1 MACIS
6 QNVSSI
12 TRLIANAFTHHHPSP
27 SRQHYSSL
35 TRTTRI
41 SINCL
46 HQVGTSSSRSFSS
59 ASRNIARS
67 ISTNSFYETSCV
79 SYAHHHRSSH
89 YSQSACKPF
98 TKLYSTTNNNELT
111 AFTPT
116 NNNDIKIDPYSDE
129 AKSNL
134 LNYYNHHNMPY
145 DDDDITSVHDKL
157 LRLTEQ
163 VLDWNQ
169 KLNLVSRKDCTPE
182 VIYHR
187 HVLPSI
193 ALLPLILEKQQQS
206 TDSDI
211 LNVIDVGTGGGFPGL
226 PLALLLPN
234 VQFTLVDSVQ
244 KKLVAVSEMA
254 ADLDITNIRIH
265 WGRVE
270 EMYVGTKGRNEHLN
284 KYDVVL
290 GRSVTALPR
299 FCGWV
304 SDLLKRD
311 HDGGRLIYIIGGE
324 LDDIVTS
331 RIVKDVPLD
340 TLLQRE
346 VGTSDK
352 RALIFNANDVEEI
365 GVESGEK
372 SRIVRSSGPS
382 KKTKNNNSGRGG
394 GRGGG
399 GKKLAKG
406 AWSKKQ
412 NDVKKDRGY
421 DDFQRYEG

>member
-6 QNVSSI
+6 QNVSYI

-27 SRQHYSSL
+27 SRQHYSSI

-89 YSQSACKPF
+89 YSQSACKPS

-111 AFTPT
+111 AVTPT

-129 AKSNL
+129 AKSIL
-134 LNYYNHHNMPY
+134 LQFYKHHNMPY
-145 DDDDITSVHDKL
+145 DDDDGITSVHDKL

-193 ALLPLILEKQQQS
+193 ALLPLILEKRQQS
-206 TDSDI
+206 T
-211 LNVIDVGTGGGFPGL
+211 N
-226 PLALLLPN
+226 
-234 VQFTLVDSVQ
+234 
-244 KKLVAVSEMA
+244 
-254 ADLDITNIRIH
+254 
-265 WGRVE
+265 
-270 EMYVGTKGRNEHLN
+270 
-284 KYDVVL
+284 
-290 GRSVTALPR
+290 
-299 FCGWV
+299 
-304 SDLLKRD
+304 
-311 HDGGRLIYIIGGE
+311 
-324 LDDIVTS
+324 
-331 RIVKDVPLD
+331 
-340 TLLQRE
+340 
-346 VGTSDK
+346 
-352 RALIFNANDVEEI
+352 
-365 GVESGEK
+365 
-372 SRIVRSSGPS
+372 
-382 KKTKNNNSGRGG
+382 
-394 GRGGG
+394 
-399 GKKLAKG
+399 
-406 AWSKKQ
+406 
-412 NDVKKDRGY
+412 
-421 DDFQRYEG
+421 

>member
-1 MACIS
+1 M
-6 QNVSSI
+6 
-12 TRLIANAFTHHHPSP
+12 
-27 SRQHYSSL
+27 
-35 TRTTRI
+35 
-41 SINCL
+41 
-46 HQVGTSSSRSFSS
+46 
-59 ASRNIARS
+59 
-67 ISTNSFYETSCV
+67 
-79 SYAHHHRSSH
+79 
-89 YSQSACKPF
+89 
-98 TKLYSTTNNNELT
+98 
-111 AFTPT
+111 
-116 NNNDIKIDPYSDE
+116 
-129 AKSNL
+129 
-134 LNYYNHHNMPY
+134 
-145 DDDDITSVHDKL
+145 
-157 LRLTEQ
+157 
-163 VLDWNQ
+163 
-169 KLNLVSRKDCTPE
+169 
-182 VIYHR
+182 
-187 HVLPSI
+187 
-193 ALLPLILEKQQQS
+193 
-206 TDSDI
+206 
-211 LNVIDVGTGGGFPGL
+211 
-226 PLALLLPN
+226 
-234 VQFTLVDSVQ
+234 
-244 KKLVAVSEMA
+244 VAVSEMA

-311 HDGGRLIYIIGGE
+311 HDGRLIYIIGGE

-340 TLLQRE
+340 ELLQRE

-372 SRIVRSSGPS
+372 SRIVRSSGQS
-382 KKTKNNNSGRGG
+382 KKTKNNNNSGRGG